1 MKERFKYWFDC
12 TIARGTPSMILW
24 LSIISLFIVTC
35 CSLFLLVLLQLKGDS
50 EITYLESFWKTLNAA
65 LDPGLVA
72 TEVRWLERIF
82 LLLVTFFGLFI
93 VSTLIGVIGSGVQ
106 DKIMELRR
114 GRSIVLESSHV
125 VILGWSTKIDVVIGE
140 LIMANESK
148 GYVTIVILAP
158 RDKVEMEEYLMLRLG
173 RRACRN
179 VVCRSGDPSIP
190 NDLKIV
196 RPHLAKSILLLSFDK
211 SRNDAVIL
219 KRAMALQRMLG
230 EADVSF
236 IPVVAEVHDPENS
249 LAVRSTG
256 DVRVILPVE
265 FITRVLVQV
274 AREPGLS
281 LVYEELFSF
290 EGNEIYLNQESCYVG
305 KTFGEIFLS
314 MPNSCPIGIRDKDGV
329 TELNP
334 DPGRVLL
341 NGEQLAIVA
350 EDDSLILPPDFSKEF
365 KHKVFSS
372 NQEQGH
378 EKIDSMN
385 LVIFGW
391 HQSGH
396 VLINEL
402 DPQLPKGST
411 IHLVFDPR
419 YIEEDLSKLPEK
431 MHKNTLSIEHADTS
445 SIQFLST
452 LKLDEID
459 EVIILGYRATLDAQD
474 ADSITLMTLVHLRSL
489 AEQAKTEFG
498 IATELLDAS
507 NRDVAKRDKS
517 EDFIASEELVSR
529 AIVQLMEN
537 PELETIFRE
546 LLTEEGP
553 EVHLRSTVSYQ
564 CIGQDITFG
573 SISRMSM
580 EKKEL
585 AIGLAFREERDSEL
599 TVKLAP
605 EKSEIFNLGKY
616 DLIVVL
622 AEE

>member
-1 MKERFKYWFDC
+1 ME
-12 TIARGTPSMILW
+12 
-24 LSIISLFIVTC
+24 SL
-35 CSLFLLVLLQLKGDS
+35 
-50 EITYLESFWKTLNAA
+50 WKTLNAA

-140 LIMANESK
+140 LIMANESER
-148 GYVTIVILAP
+148 YVAIVILAP
-158 RDKVEMEEYLMLRLG
+158 RCKVEMEEYLMLRLG
-173 RRACRN
+173 RRACKN
-179 VVCRSGDPSIP
+179 VICRSGDPSIP

-230 EADVSF
+230 EAGVSF
-236 IPVVAEVHDPENS
+236 LPVVAEVHNPENA
-249 LAVRSTG
+249 LAIRSTG
-256 DVRVILPVE
+256 EIQVILPVE

-290 EGNEIYLNQESCYVG
+290 EGNEIYLNQSSDYTGRPFEELV
-305 KTFGEIFLS
+305 LAL
-314 MPNSCPIGIRDKDGV
+314 PNSCPIGIRSKDGF

-334 DPGRVLL
+334 KPDRILL
-341 NGEQLAIVA
+341 EGECLALVA

-365 KHKVFSS
+365 KDEAIHF
-372 NQEQGH
+372 NEEQEH
-378 EKIDSMN
+378 EKRDPMN

-391 HQSGH
+391 HQSGY

-411 IHLVFDPR
+411 IHLVFDPK
-419 YIEEDLSKLPEK
+419 YIEEDLSKLPKK
-431 MHKNTLSIEHADTS
+431 MLKNTLTIEHADTS
-445 SIQFLST
+445 SIEFLST
-452 LKLDEID
+452 LRLDEID
-459 EVIILGYRATLDAQD
+459 EVIILGYRAALDAQD

-489 AEQAKTEFG
+489 AEKAMTEFG

-537 PELETIFRE
+537 PRLETIFRE
-546 LLTEEGP
+546 LLTEKGP
-553 EVHLRSTVSYQ
+553 EVHLRSAIGYN
-564 CIGQDITFG
+564 CIGQETSFG
-573 SISRMSM
+573 TISKISM
-580 EKKEL
+580 KKKEL
-585 AIGLAFREERDSEL
+585 AIGLAFKEARDSEL
-599 TVKLAP
+599 AVKLSP
-605 EKSEIFNLGKY
+605 EKKDSFILGEH
-616 DLIVVL
+616 DLIVVI